1 VGLNPNAAMPSNQS
15 RETAPNDDELI
26 RRFRAGDESG
36 FDVLVKRYRQ
46 RIHALLYRLVRNPED
61 AGDLAQ
67 DVFVRAYQA
76 LPRFKG
82 ISSFYTWL
90 YRIAVNQ
97 AFNLH
102 RARRRK
108 KIRRDLEVDLDED
121 IVNTVPARESPQ
133 RDLRQT
139 ELRAAIQDAVDLL
152 PERQRAVFVL
162 RQYQGLSNAEVAQT
176 LKCSLG
182 AVKANY
188 FFALQKLQKS
198 LKGER
203 DEMS

>member
-1 VGLNPNAAMPSNQS
+1 MPSNSS
-15 RETAPNDDELI
+15 RDLVTNDEELI
-26 RRFRAGDESG
+26 RRFRAGDETG
-36 FDVLVKRYRQ
+36 FDELVKRYQQ
-46 RIHALLYRLVRNPED
+46 RIHALLYRMVRNPED

-82 ISSFYTWL
+82 NSSFYTWL

-102 RARRRK
+102 RARNRK
-108 KIRRDLEVDLDED
+108 KARRDLEVNLGDDV
-121 IVNTVPARESPQ
+121 VNTVAAREHPQ
-133 RDLRQT
+133 GDFHQS
-139 ELRAAIQDAVDLL
+139 ELRLAIRGAVDLL

-162 RQYQGLSNAEVAQT
+162 RQYQGLTNAEVAQT
-176 LKCSLG
+176 LKCSTG

-198 LKGER
+198 LKGRR

>member
-1 VGLNPNAAMPSNQS
+1 MPSNSS
-15 RETAPNDDELI
+15 RDLVTNDEELI
-26 RRFRAGDESG
+26 YRFKAGDETG
-36 FDVLVKRYRQ
+36 FDELVRRYRQ

-61 AGDLAQ
+61 ASDLAQ

-82 ISSFYTWL
+82 NSSFYTWI

-102 RARRRK
+102 RARNRK
-108 KIRRDLEVDLDED
+108 KARRDLEVDLDED
-121 IVNTVPARESPQ
+121 VVNTVAAREHPQ
-133 RDLRQT
+133 GDLRQT
-139 ELRAAIQDAVDLL
+139 ELRLAIRNAVDLL

-162 RQYQGLSNAEVAQT
+162 RQYQGLTNLEVAQT
-176 LKCSLG
+176 LKCSMG

-188 FFALQKLQKS
+188 FFALQKLKKS

-203 DEMS
+203 DAMS